1 MVCILWN
8 DLSVKFNGVCDFDGI
23 RSMGPQEQLCIVKVV
38 KIIHRVAG
46 AEFNTLYLLKVDIIY
61 LLSPRCH
68 ATETDTV
75 K

>member
-1 MVCILWN
+1 
-8 DLSVKFNGVCDFDGI
+8 
-23 RSMGPQEQLCIVKVV
+23 MGPQEQLRIVKVV

-46 AEFNTLYLLKVDIIY
+46 AEFDSLYLLKINIIY

-68 ATETDTV
+68 ASKTDTV